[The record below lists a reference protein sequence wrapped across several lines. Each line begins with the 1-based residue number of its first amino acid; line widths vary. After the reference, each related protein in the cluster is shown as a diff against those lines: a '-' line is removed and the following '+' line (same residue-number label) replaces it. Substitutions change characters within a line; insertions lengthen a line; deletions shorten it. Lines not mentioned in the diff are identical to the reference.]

1 MDKIEKYVKNIKATI
16 FLLINTSK
24 VLFAC
29 IVILNSIS
37 GVIITTKLYIWK
49 EVIDAVTQV
58 LQGSGEKKY
67 DSIIFYLCLHFF
79 VSAIDYIIS
88 SVVSYIQNLYG
99 EYLDKNIT
107 EMVIKKISKLGL
119 KDFEKTG
126 NYNIIQ
132 KVNDFSLNRSISILN
147 TIIQLIKAV
156 ASIAGTVVLLWKVN
170 KILIIIVMLSNI
182 PLLVVNN
189 KIYDKWYDVLDKRYE
204 KLRLIQALKGLCI
217 KYENIKELK
226 VFNVINYIGERISEI
241 YSKNIYEDTI
251 TRKKFMY
258 QTIFLYTM
266 DLVVLYIIKLYCIIK
281 SVVQRY
287 SLGSLLTYVQT
298 IDVLKNALNNMMEMI
313 SKTYEDSLYIAN
325 LFEFLEIE
333 ESEEGT
339 LDFGNKINKIEFTN
353 VSFRYP
359 NTKTDA
365 LKNFSFL
372 FEAGKTYGIIGLN
385 GSGKTTLIKLI
396 LGLYN
401 IENGV
406 IRVNEKEMNQIQK
419 RQYWELVSVI
429 FQDFIKYP
437 FSFIDNMT
445 IADHNV
451 DFHKDDID
459 NVVNIVGLSHLV
471 ENLPEG
477 YYTNLG
483 KEWKDSVELSLGQWQ
498 KLALTR
504 ALLKKSN
511 MIILDEPTAS
521 LDAVT
526 ENTIFNHLFKSNNK
540 KITIIVSH
548 RLKNVKGADKIV
560 VLKNGEICEV
570 GSYKELMEKKGEYYK
585 LYVLQEKEV
594 AKNNDTI

>member
-1 MDKIEKYVKNIKATI
+1 M
-16 FLLINTSK
+16 
-24 VLFAC
+24 
-29 IVILNSIS
+29 
-37 GVIITTKLYIWK
+37 
-49 EVIDAVTQV
+49 
-58 LQGSGEKKY
+58 
-67 DSIIFYLCLHFF
+67 
-79 VSAIDYIIS
+79 
-88 SVVSYIQNLYG
+88 
-99 EYLDKNIT
+99 
-107 EMVIKKISKLGL
+107 
-119 KDFEKTG
+119 
-126 NYNIIQ
+126 
-132 KVNDFSLNRSISILN
+132 
-147 TIIQLIKAV
+147 
-156 ASIAGTVVLLWKVN
+156 
-170 KILIIIVMLSNI
+170 
-182 PLLVVNN
+182 
-189 KIYDKWYDVLDKRYE
+189 
-204 KLRLIQALKGLCI
+204 
-217 KYENIKELK
+217 
-226 VFNVINYIGERISEI
+226 
-241 YSKNIYEDTI
+241 
-251 TRKKFMY
+251 
-258 QTIFLYTM
+258 
-266 DLVVLYIIKLYCIIK
+266 
-281 SVVQRY
+281 
-287 SLGSLLTYVQT
+287 
-298 IDVLKNALNNMMEMI
+298 
-313 SKTYEDSLYIAN
+313 
-325 LFEFLEIE
+325 
-333 ESEEGT
+333 
-339 LDFGNKINKIEFTN
+339 
-353 VSFRYP
+353 
-359 NTKTDA
+359 
-365 LKNFSFL
+365 
-372 FEAGKTYGIIGLN
+372 
-385 GSGKTTLIKLI
+385 
-396 LGLYN
+396 YN

-521 LDAVT
+521 LDALT